1 MSDNIGPLLQ
11 WLNLHPNLAGLVTFI
26 ISAAESV
33 AIIGTIVPGTIT
45 MTAIGTLI
53 GAGVIPL
60 WSTFIWAILGAI
72 AGDNISYWTGYYFKD
87 RIRQAWPFRS
97 YPTWLITGEEFFCK
111 HGRLSVLIGRFI
123 GPTRAI
129 VPIVAGMLRMPPL
142 RFITVSII
150 ASTAW
155 APIYMLPGILL
166 GEATQELPPDI
177 AAQMMLRLVLS
188 SLFII
193 LCFWIIYRTIVLVRN
208 QINHLLNSIWH
219 RLLRSRYFYLITTI
233 LKHHN
238 IKKSHGQLILAFY
251 LTFTTFAFVYLS
263 LYIYAT
269 PSASITINNAVF
281 YLFRSMRTPS
291 TDNIM
296 LWITLLGD
304 KKVLIPA
311 IIAIFGVLAWNKRWR
326 TAWHAVALLLLTAA
340 SVVTFKYLI
349 HSVRPWGIANS
360 PEDFSFPSGHT
371 TLSTTF
377 YFGLGLLLI
386 PTSAIKRKWV
396 PYMLIGL
403 LIIAISVSRLYLG
416 AHWFTDVLG
425 GWLLSASL
433 LMFVVISF
441 NRKAENK
448 INPKAILITAILV
461 IMASATAVHHHTYSK
476 LQTNYSQAEW
486 PTQSLPLDTWWLQKH
501 SSDDLPL
508 YRTGRFGTRVDI
520 LNLQWVGSL
529 DEIKTL
535 LIAEGW
541 ELPPERDWTAVLHR
555 ITDISSAEHL
565 PLAAP
570 VYLDRKP
577 TLVLTKNINGD
588 KRPIVLRLWNSNITL
603 TGIKS
608 PQILWVGSVGP
619 VPRTYSWLI
628 TYKRNNDITISPSI
642 LFTHPQTNYDVKE
655 LDTMTDLKHKR
666 RLQKILLIKPK
677 NIS

>member
-60 WSTFIWAILGAI
+60 WSTFVWAILGAI
-72 AGDNISYWTGYYFKD
+72 AGDNISFWTGYYFKD
-87 RIRQAWPFRS
+87 RLRQCWPFRS
-97 YPTWLITGEEFFCK
+97 YPNLLTTGEDFFGK

-129 VPIVAGMLRMPPL
+129 VPIVAGMLRMQPL

-188 SLFII
+188 ALFII
-193 LCFWIIYRTIVLVRN
+193 LCVWIGYRIIVLVKN
-208 QINHLLNSIWH
+208 QINNFLNSIWH
-219 RLLRSRYFYLITTI
+219 RLLRSRYFYLITTV

-251 LTFTTFAFVYLS
+251 LTFTAFAFAYLA

-269 PSASITINNAVF
+269 PSQDIIVNNAVF
-281 YLFRSMRTPS
+281 YFFRSIRTP
-291 TDNIM
+291 TADNIM

-304 KKVLIPA
+304 KKVLIPT
-311 IIAIFGVLAWNKRWR
+311 IIAIFGVMAWNKRWR
-326 TAWHAVALLLLTAA
+326 TAWHALALLFLTAC
-340 SVVTFKYLI
+340 SVVAFKYLI
-349 HSVRPWGIANS
+349 HSVRPWGIVNS

-377 YFGLGLLLI
+377 YVGLGLLLI
-386 PTSAIKRKWV
+386 PTSHIRRKWI
-396 PYMLIGL
+396 PYLLIGT
-403 LIIAISVSRLYLG
+403 LIAAISISRLYLG

-425 GWLLSASL
+425 GWLLSATL
-433 LMFVVISF
+433 LMLVVISF

-448 INPKAILITAILV
+448 VNPAGILIAALIMITAG
-461 IMASATAVHHHTYSK
+461 ATIVHHHYYSK
-476 LQTNYSQAEW
+476 LQTSYSQAE
-486 PTQSLPLDTWWLQKH
+486 LPSHTIPLSKWWLQEH
-501 SSDDLPL
+501 RDELPL
-508 YRTGRFGTRVDI
+508 YRIGRFGTRVDI

-529 DEIKTL
+529 SEIKTL
-535 LIAEGW
+535 LISEGW
-541 ELPPERDWTAVLHR
+541 ELPPERDWTGVLHR
-555 ITDISSAEHL
+555 ITDIGSAEHL
-565 PLAAP
+565 PLVAP
-570 VYLDRKP
+570 LYLDKKP
-577 TLVLTKNINGD
+577 VLVLTKNINGD
-588 KRPIVLRLWNSNITL
+588 KRPIVLRLWQSNINVSMGTSSSE
-603 TGIKS
+603 T
-608 PQILWVGSVGP
+608 LWVGFVGV
-619 VPRTYSWLI
+619 VPRTYSWII
-628 TYKRNNDITISPSI
+628 TYKRNKDIPISSSI
-642 LFTHPQTNYDVKE
+642 LFSHMPTAYDIKE
-655 LDTMTDLKHKR
+655 LTVTTDLKQKSR
-666 RLQKILLIKPK
+666 EQKILLIKPK
-677 NIS
+677 QSS

>member
-72 AGDNISYWTGYYFKD
+72 SGDNISFWTGYYFKD
-87 RIRQAWPFRS
+87 SLRSSWPFRS
-97 YPTWLITGEEFFCK
+97 YPSLLTTGEVFFRK
-111 HGRLSVLIGRFI
+111 HGGLSVLIGRFI

-129 VPIVAGMLRMPPL
+129 VPIVAGMLRMKPI

-166 GEATQELPPDI
+166 GEATLELPPDI

-188 SLFII
+188 ALFII
-193 LCFWIIYRTIVLVRN
+193 LCIWIVFRTIVLVRN
-208 QINHLLNSIWH
+208 QINNILNAIWH
-219 RLLRSRYFYLITTI
+219 RLLRSRYFYLITSI

-238 IKKSHGQLILAFY
+238 VKKSHGQLILAFY
-251 LTFTTFAFVYLS
+251 LTFTACAFAYLS
-263 LYIYAT
+263 LYIYST
-269 PSASITINNAVF
+269 PSNTIAVNNAVF
-281 YLFRSMRTPS
+281 YLFRSMRTPT

-296 LWITLLGD
+296 LWLTLLGD
-304 KKVLIPA
+304 KKVLIPV
-311 IIAIFGVLAWNKRWR
+311 IIAILGVLAWNKHWR
-326 TAWHAVALLLLTAA
+326 TAWHALVLLLLTAG
-340 SVVTFKYLI
+340 SVIAFKYLV
-349 HSVRPWGIANS
+349 HSVRPWGIINS

-386 PTSAIKRKWV
+386 PFSQIRRKWI
-396 PYMLIGL
+396 PYMLIGI
-403 LIIAISVSRLYLG
+403 LIAAISASRLYLG

-425 GWLLSASL
+425 GWLLSATL
-433 LMFVVISF
+433 LMLVVISF
-441 NRKAENK
+441 NRKAERK
-448 INPKAILITAILV
+448 INPASILITALV
-461 IMASATAVHHHTYSK
+461 MIIACASIVHHQTYSK
-476 LQTNYSQAEW
+476 LQANYSQSEW
-486 PTQSLPLDTWWLQKH
+486 PTHKVALDTWWLQQH
-501 SSDDLPL
+501 SDALPL
-508 YRTGRFGTRVDI
+508 YRTGRFGTRAEV
-520 LNLQWVGSL
+520 LNLQWLGNL
-529 DEIKTL
+529 DDIKTL

-555 ITDISSAEHL
+555 ITDIGSAEHL
-565 PLAAP
+565 PLSAP
-570 VYLDRKP
+570 LYLDRKP

-588 KRPIVLRLWNSNITL
+588 KKPIVLRLWDSNIII
-603 TGIKS
+603 TGTKT
-608 PQILWVGSVGP
+608 PQTLWVGSVGA
-619 VPRTYSWLI
+619 VPRTYSWL
-628 TYKRNNDITISPSI
+628 TYKRNNDVAISSSI
-642 LFTHPQTNYDVKE
+642 LFMHTPTGYDIKE
-655 LDTMTDLKHKR
+655 LDTMTDLKRKR